1 MRRTRLAV
9 DCTDADASLV
19 TVDALA
25 RISLNARRTGCR
37 LVVCNAGPGLVE
49 LLNFA
54 GLAGLLL
61 ELQGQPEQREQAGG
75 VEEERELDDP
85 PLL

>member
-9 DCTDADASLV
+9 DCSDADASLE
-19 TVDALA
+19 TVETLA
-25 RISLNARRTGCR
+25 RAGLNARRAGCR
-37 LVVCNAGPGLVE
+37 IQVRNARPDLVE
-49 LLNFA
+49 LLDLA

-61 ELQGQPEQREQAGG
+61 ELQGQAEQGKQAGG

-85 PLL
+85 PVL